1 MANIAPNTRAQD
13 SKGWELGTSSSAA
26 DQRLRYTESCPGA
39 WFLTHEKP
47 NLAHELSKALYLLTL
62 DPVTCSVLPRGLRR
76 PLAGVQTAGQH
87 SAGTLPAWGAGIL
100 PPAHRHWPRAA
111 HALCLS
117 LPICK
122 MVVITVPIGS
132 GHSENC
138 MFSQNEVLGAPCM
151 LGERGVLLLRRSCGC
166 LAASHSGGRDFVR
179 TDAGPCRLPAVWPR
193 HALSLPLGIVLV
205 RL

>member
-1 MANIAPNTRAQD
+1 M
-13 SKGWELGTSSSAA
+13 
-26 DQRLRYTESCPGA
+26 
-39 WFLTHEKP
+39 
-47 NLAHELSKALYLLTL
+47 
-62 DPVTCSVLPRGLRR
+62 TCSVLPRGLRR
-76 PLAGVQTAGQH
+76 PLAGLQTAGQH

-179 TDAGPCRLPAVWPR
+179 TDAGSCRRPAVWP
-193 HALSLPLGIVLV
+193 LSAWSSSGCERPCPRPDSAVLGGLRAGAGADLGELPDPILGLGQLRSTLV
-205 RL
+205 AQTQSHTKCKQRT